1 MKAYTKNNFFL
12 DLYVFIIEYRNLSQ
26 QTSGR
31 GNLKRYAILAVA
43 FVWFAVNSVSPC
55 QAQIFGRNLAVDA
68 DMGFGYLF
76 GSQAVWANVNPH
88 PWNMKHDYKVQ
99 YSPSQPMFNG
109 NIEITPVPFISCRL
123 GGSLSLSRATTV
135 QSRNLGPLII
145 NPLNPTTATKPWD
158 VTTDI
163 KTWETAGLLNLWRG
177 IGYRFS
183 LVGGYREQ
191 FWDYSG
197 DIINSPGVPGS
208 MNDEI
213 NNYVPFL
220 GLQTAMFFPLWK
232 ARFEII
238 GSRFMMQKVNNN
250 AWLGPNFVDYRAE
263 LDDGGLIEIDFE
275 GSAILYSSLRIGLY
289 CHYSY
294 MELEGRALVNSS
306 GLLGGLDPRIEFNS
320 AQNTAEMG
328 LKLNLNF

>member
-1 MKAYTKNNFFL
+1 MLAFAFL
-12 DLYVFIIEYRNLSQ
+12 CLALY
-26 QTSGR
+26 
-31 GNLKRYAILAVA
+31 
-43 FVWFAVNSVSPC
+43 SVSPC
-55 QAQIFGRNLAVDA
+55 QAQIFGRSLAVDA

-76 GSQAVWANVNPH
+76 GSQAVWANVNPS
-88 PWNMKHDYKVQ
+88 PINMKHDYKVQ

-109 NIEITPVPFISCRL
+109 NIEITPIPFISCRL
-123 GGSLSLSRATTV
+123 GGSLSLSRSGAV
-135 QSRNLGPLII
+135 QGRDMGNLGPR
-145 NPLNPTTATKPWD
+145 PWN

-197 DIINSPGVPGS
+197 DIINSPAVPGS

-213 NNYVPFL
+213 NNYIPFI

-238 GSRFMMQKVNNN
+238 GSPFMLQKVNNTS
-250 AWLGPNFVDYRAE
+250 WQGPNFVDYRAE

-275 GSAILYSSLRIGLY
+275 GSAILYSSLRFGLY

-294 MELEGRALVNSS
+294 MELEGKAFVNSS
-306 GLLGGLDPRIEFNS
+306 GLLGNLDPRIEFNS
-320 AQNTAEMG
+320 THNTAEMG